1 MGILMQGERSAPDA
15 GGHSRLYAWTV
26 FALTFG
32 LMLSDY
38 VSRQVITPIFPF
50 LKQDWSLTD
59 TQLGALVSVVALI
72 VGVGSIPIAL
82 LADRWGRVKSITA
95 MAGLWGL
102 ATIGCGLSQNYGQLT
117 REIPPDNQPHHLPT
131 QNNSLHQYQY
141 REQRSHFLKY
151 HWVLF

>member
-1 MGILMQGERSAPDA
+1 MGFAVQRQETVPRS
-15 GGHSRLYAWTV
+15 GSGHTRFYAWVV

-50 LKQDWSLTD
+50 LKIEWSLTD
-59 TQLGALVSVVALI
+59 TQLGALVSIVALI

-95 MAGLWGL
+95 MAGLWGI
-102 ATIGCGLSQNYGQLT
+102 ATVGCGLANNYGQMLAA
-117 REIPPDNQPHHLPT
+117 RAMVGLGEAG
-131 QNNSLHQYQY
+131 
-141 REQRSHFLKY
+141 
-151 HWVLF
+151 